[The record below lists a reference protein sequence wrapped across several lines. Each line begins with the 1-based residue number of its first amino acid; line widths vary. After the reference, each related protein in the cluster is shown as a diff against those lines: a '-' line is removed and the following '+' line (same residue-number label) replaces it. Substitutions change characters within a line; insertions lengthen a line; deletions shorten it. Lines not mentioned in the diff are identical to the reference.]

1 MQIAANKG
9 VRMITMS
16 PAQTSSP
23 TNTLFGDSAKTVST
37 RSAKANQLVVKS
49 SIHPGGRSSN
59 RIKPSSKAVRST
71 LPLLEDTQSP
81 TVAEQHFANAYLS
94 RLGSFTK
101 DLLEDTPFNLIS
113 LFCGGGGL
121 DLGLSFAGFGTRV
134 ASDLAPAFVDS
145 VVGNLPHAKA
155 CKEDAL
161 KLTKETLCELAG
173 TRQIDLLAAGPPCQ
187 SFSILG
193 RRGALDDP
201 RGKLAL
207 KYFDL
212 IAAIRPKAFLFE
224 NVPGLLS
231 VNKGEDW
238 RRLMAYAKET
248 TGYFLHPVRLN
259 AAAFGIP
266 QFRERVMIVGLRQ
279 DVKFEFPS
287 IPTGPKADE
296 LISSLTELNMEGSPS
311 AWALESVIGLPNHDI
326 RIHGSRVRERYLK
339 IAPGDRDR
347 TDHTDRIDP
356 TRPSGTVLVGSGA
369 GGGRPHIHPHEPRV
383 ITVREAARLQ
393 SFPDWYV
400 FHGTSTAQYRQVGN
414 AVPPLLAYEVGKK
427 IKEALQRFK

>member
-1 MQIAANKG
+1 MHKAANKE
-9 VRMITMS
+9 VQLMAIAS
-16 PAQTSSP
+16 ATSLPLSSS
-23 TNTLFGDSAKTVST
+23 LFADGEIGKQ
-37 RSAKANQLVVKS
+37 SAKAGKGKRVIVKGM
-49 SIHPGGRSSN
+49 IHPVRSSA
-59 RIKPSSKAVRST
+59 RIEPPLKRVRPSFPLLDAEHSKAV
-71 LPLLEDTQSP
+71 
-81 TVAEQHFANAYLS
+81 AEHQFANAYLS
-94 RLGSFTK
+94 RLACFTK
-101 DLLEDTPFNLIS
+101 NLLQDPPFNLIS

-145 VVGNLPHAKA
+145 VVGNLPHAKP

-161 KLTKETLCELAG
+161 KLTKEKLCELAG
-173 TRQIDLLAAGPPCQ
+173 THQIDLLAAGPPCQ

-238 RRLMAYAKET
+238 RRLVSYAKET

-259 AAAFGIP
+259 SAAFGIP

-279 DVKFEFPS
+279 DVQFDFPTV
-287 IPTGPKADE
+287 PTGPKANE
-296 LISSLTELNMEGSPS
+296 LIAALTELNIAGSPS
-311 AWALESVIGLPNHDI
+311 AWALESVTGLPNHDI
-326 RIHGSRVRERYLK
+326 RVHGARVRDRYMK

-356 TRPSGTVLVGSGA
+356 DKPSGTVLVGSGA